1 MGHFEEAYDILRGL
15 RHPRQREGAHEWWF
29 DEIEEVY
36 DLLEDKDFQ
45 EEREAR
51 RLCLHVLFLLDFV
64 FGRKI

>member
-1 MGHFEEAYDILRGL
+1 MGHFEEVYDIL
-15 RHPRQREGAHEWWF
+15 HEWWF
-29 DEIEEVY
+29 DET
-36 DLLEDKDFQ
+36 EDKDFQ